1 MKLLKK
7 LLFKKVEELIINK
20 KIIKMAKVSKK
31 PALGVSEEER
41 KRILAK
47 LGYGLKENKR
57 TGDLCAVKK
66 RQTKKA
72 KKQKAR
78 K

>member
-1 MKLLKK
+1 
-7 LLFKKVEELIINK
+7 
-20 KIIKMAKVSKK
+20 MAKVSKK
-31 PALGVSEEER
+31 SAPGVSEEKR

-47 LGYGLKENKR
+47 LGYDLRENKR

>member
-1 MKLLKK
+1 
-7 LLFKKVEELIINK
+7 
-20 KIIKMAKVSKK
+20 MAKVSKK
-31 PALGVSEEER
+31 SAPGVSEEKR

-47 LGYGLKENKR
+47 LGYDLRENKR

-72 KKQKAR
+72 KKTESQKVIL
-78 K
+78 

>member
-1 MKLLKK
+1 MT
-7 LLFKKVEELIINK
+7 
-20 KIIKMAKVSKK
+20 KVSKK
-31 PALGVSEEER
+31 PAPGVSEEEC
-41 KRILAK
+41 KTMLAK
-47 LGYGLKENKR
+47 LGYGLRKNKR

>member
-1 MKLLKK
+1 
-7 LLFKKVEELIINK
+7 
-20 KIIKMAKVSKK
+20 MAKVSKK
-31 PALGVSEEER
+31 PAPGVSEEER

-47 LGYGLKENKR
+47 LGYGLRENKR

>member
-1 MKLLKK
+1 
-7 LLFKKVEELIINK
+7 
-20 KIIKMAKVSKK
+20 MAKVSKK
-31 PALGVSEEER
+31 PVSGVSEEER
-41 KRILAK
+41 KTMLAK
-47 LGYGLKENKR
+47 LGYALRENKR
-57 TGDLCAVKK
+57 AGDLCAVKK